1 MEYPR
6 LAAAEIVASMQPV
19 LQVINLCK
27 NFGALSALAHV
38 NLDISPGEVV
48 GLAGRSG
55 SGKSVLI
62 NLLAGLY
69 EPSSGDVYFDGQRV
83 SVFRPHVMR
92 ALGIEVIHQK
102 AELAENLDIISN
114 IFLGSELGRSLGV
127 PWLRRPD
134 QKHMEREA
142 GRILDRLSVHFES
155 LRAKA
160 RDLSGENRQI
170 IAIARA
176 MVRPARLMVVDEPV
190 VTLSFAINKTLLG
203 LIQEWRASGTAV
215 IIASSSL
222 DDLFAVTDRLVVLRD
237 GQKVA
242 ERLTDATTLEEIV
255 GLVVGSPEH
264 EPITPI
270 IWALDSYYR
279 ARQQAEQLRHQQTL
293 LESNLAAQD
302 TLNKQLVEQLAQQ
315 LHSLDSVNVAL
326 QEAQRRLMTERE
338 EERKLLARE
347 LHDDIIQDLLS
358 VSFSLEDLAGRL
370 ESPAAGP
377 ADDELQE
384 LRFTIRQLIENLR
397 RICGDLRPPTLDSLG
412 LGAAIQSYAHDW
424 SERTG
429 IALKLDIAPDL
440 GRLPEDTELSVFRI
454 VQEGLRNVHKHSDA
468 SAVTLCVE
476 HTTPRSLRISLSD
489 DGRGVSESFDLATL
503 IKQGHY
509 GLLGVSERVALLGG
523 RLQLRSQSNGGL
535 CLEVEIPHRRVSAA

>member
-1 MEYPR
+1 
-6 LAAAEIVASMQPV
+6 
-19 LQVINLCK
+19 
-27 NFGALSALAHV
+27 
-38 NLDISPGEVV
+38 
-48 GLAGRSG
+48 
-55 SGKSVLI
+55 
-62 NLLAGLY
+62 
-69 EPSSGDVYFDGQRV
+69 
-83 SVFRPHVMR
+83 
-92 ALGIEVIHQK
+92 
-102 AELAENLDIISN
+102 
-114 IFLGSELGRSLGV
+114 
-127 PWLRRPD
+127 
-134 QKHMEREA
+134 MEREA

-237 GQKVA
+237 GRKVA
-242 ERLTDATTLEEIV
+242 ERLTDATTVEEIV

-384 LRFTIRQLIENLR
+384 LRFTIRQLIESLR

-429 IALKLDIAPDL
+429 IALKLDVAPDL

-523 RLQLRSQSNGGL
+523 RLQLRSQSSGGL
-535 CLEVEIPHRRVSAA
+535 CLEVEIPHRRVSAAA